1 MTLISFNVV
10 SDLLNI
16 HGVLSVL
23 QSLLMVNFTQ
33 RQKLL
38 DVSIVMFYLSILAV
52 VVVVFRQFVCR

>member
-10 SDLLNI
+10 LDLLNM

-38 DVSIVMFYLSILAV
+38 DVSIVMFYFSFLA
-52 VVVVFRQFVCR
+52 VVVFRQFVC

>member
-1 MTLISFNVV
+1 MTLICVNVV
-10 SDLLNI
+10 LDLLNI

-52 VVVVFRQFVCR
+52 AVVVFRQFVC

>member
-1 MTLISFNVV
+1 MTLICVNVV
-10 SDLLNI
+10 LDLLNI

-38 DVSIVMFYLSILAV
+38 GLFTAFLAV
-52 VVVVFRQFVCR
+52 VVVVFRPFAC

>member
-1 MTLISFNVV
+1 MTLICVNVV
-10 SDLLNI
+10 LDLLNI
-16 HGVLSVL
+16 HRVLSVL

-52 VVVVFRQFVCR
+52 AVVVFRQFVC

>member
-10 SDLLNI
+10 LDLLNM

-38 DVSIVMFYLSILAV
+38 DVSIVMFYCSFLA
-52 VVVVFRQFVCR
+52 VVVFRQFVC